1 MAPETRIDTKKAN
14 GNRGYFS
21 PDNICATALEA
32 AGNGEGKPGAVH
44 LNSKYTGSLAVRF
57 KTGAM
62 LIAAGILLAAAAETA
77 CSQKRMSL
85 AGWEYWSQQ
94 MILGQHHNYGGP
106 LNTRGMFLFSTRPMS
121 KEHDLDLVTYGFTPW
136 DDYDW
141 YYGKGSSFRA
151 YAGSF
156 DLGEFLHGV
165 ELRNYIPASDR
176 ITIPLQIN
184 RQYDMRSDRM
194 LIWLGME
201 YAVNAEYSHTI
212 GFRQSLSEQKADL
225 DATFFYRF
233 GSLQTGGVQ
242 VEFTFIDW
250 ANNAIN
256 NLGSFRGTDYHDSR
270 KYLQL
275 PYLISLKS
283 VTPVWHNLRGELMA
297 GFRTRSRAKV
307 GSVNDVDKNSLDVL
321 TGNYAG
327 VLAEWAIKP
336 VSVGVSWMHLFSEF
350 SRTNF
355 TDHYEEEIDQGTY
368 QYQGILGGYLVLNY
382 GSFSLANQVR
392 HAVGNDREDNIHVVP
407 SPKDPDIGHSPYD
420 YHEKRW
426 TMRSRLGYLPP
437 DRGFTAAFEFS
448 AEYRDFHS
456 DMKHEIDGINVEAF
470 DYRQVY
476 RITPSNERLTLLLGF
491 RFSPVSRLELGVSYD
506 VDGDK
511 YSGSTGLRTARP
523 RTKFDGGF
531 GRLVICW

>member
-1 MAPETRIDTKKAN
+1 
-14 GNRGYFS
+14 
-21 PDNICATALEA
+21 
-32 AGNGEGKPGAVH
+32 
-44 LNSKYTGSLAVRF
+44 
-57 KTGAM
+57 
-62 LIAAGILLAAAAETA
+62 
-77 CSQKRMSL
+77 
-85 AGWEYWSQQ
+85 
-94 MILGQHHNYGGP
+94 
-106 LNTRGMFLFSTRPMS
+106 
-121 KEHDLDLVTYGFTPW
+121 
-136 DDYDW
+136 
-141 YYGKGSSFRA
+141 
-151 YAGSF
+151 
-156 DLGEFLHGV
+156 
-165 ELRNYIPASDR
+165 
-176 ITIPLQIN
+176 
-184 RQYDMRSDRM
+184 
-194 LIWLGME
+194 ME
-201 YAVNAEYSHTI
+201 YAVTDEYSHTV

-233 GSLQTGGVQ
+233 GSLHTGGVQ

-297 GFRTRSRAKV
+297 GYRTRSRAKV
-307 GSVNDVDKNSLDVL
+307 GSVNDADKNSLDVL

-407 SPKDPDIGHSPYD
+407 SPKDPDIGHAPYD

-437 DRGFTAAFEFS
+437 NRGFTAAIEFS

-476 RITPSNERLTLLLGF
+476 SITPSNERLTLLLGF

-511 YSGSTGLRTARP
+511 YSGTTGLRTARP
-523 RTKFDGGF
+523 STQFDGGF

>member
-1 MAPETRIDTKKAN
+1 MAPETRNNTTKAH
-14 GNRGYFS
+14 GNSGCFLH
-21 PDNICATALEA
+21 DNYCATARNSTGNGKGKPDGVHQNGKYTISPA
-32 AGNGEGKPGAVH
+32 AGFITGVVLVAAV
-44 LNSKYTGSLAVRF
+44 LFLAS
-57 KTGAM
+57 
-62 LIAAGILLAAAAETA
+62 AAETA
-77 CSQKRMSL
+77 FSQKRMSL
-85 AGWEYWSQQ
+85 AGWEYSVQQ

-141 YYGKGSSFRA
+141 YYGKGNSFRA

-165 ELRNYIPASDR
+165 ELRNYISASDR

-201 YAVNAEYSHTI
+201 YAVNAEKSHVV

-225 DATFFYRF
+225 DAKFFYRY

-256 NLGSFRGTDYHDSR
+256 NLGSFRGTDYTDSR

-307 GSVNDVDKNSLDVL
+307 GSVNDVDKNSLDVFS
-321 TGNYAG
+321 GNYAG

-355 TDHYEEEIDQGTY
+355 TDHYEEEIDMNTH

-382 GSFSLANQVR
+382 GNLSLANQVR
-392 HAVGNDREDNIHVVP
+392 YAVGNDRENNIHVVP
-407 SPKDPDIGHSPYD
+407 SPKDPDMRHAPYD

-437 DRGFTAAFEFS
+437 DRGFTAAIEFS
-448 AEYRDFHS
+448 AEYRDFYS
-456 DMKHEIDGINVEAF
+456 DMQHEIDGIKVEAF

-476 RITPSNERLTLLLGF
+476 SITPSNERLTLLLGF

-511 YSGSTGLRTARP
+511 YSGSTGLRTATP